1 MTILASG
8 SSVSFFVFV
17 SLIAALFTVTFHII
31 SHSYNGMNSSVI
43 TRCRCCL
50 VSMAVAS
57 SVAGRVICCFTSSS
71 NLWVSVWTVLQSLC
85 PLLLEVVHQ
94 EFQFP
99 LATSLV
105 VFYSSPTRV
114 CFSSMWLA
122 LLPLLRSP
130 IQAWGLAY
138 LSKAHSP

>member
-105 VFYSSPTRV
+105 VFLF
-114 CFSSMWLA
+114 FSNQSMFLWHVASFASA
-122 LLPLLRSP
+122 LRRP
-130 IQAWGLAY
+130 IQAWSLAY
-138 LSKAHSP
+138 LSKAHPS